1 MKSITVRD
9 LLCKLVR
16 PALRLKAPP
25 RPRSIRLAL
34 EGLEDRTVPSPIV
47 TGLSPNFG
55 PVSGGTAVEIAGSGF
70 TGTTAVDFGSDI
82 TEYQV
87 VSDTQI
93 DVRSPGESA
102 GVVDVTVTTP
112 SGTSPT
118 SSADQ
123 FTYGTTTTTTLS
135 SSADPSSFNQS
146 VTFTATVSPN
156 GSGTPTGTVTFMD
169 GSTALGTGTLSGGLA
184 TFATSALAIGTHPV
198 TAVYSG
204 DSNFLGS
211 TSSVLTQ
218 NVDSATA
225 YIWTGADSNDW
236 STAGNW
242 DVNGQPATVPP
253 GASDDVLFSSVEG
266 TELDCATNGE
276 GTVSVN
282 SITIDSSY
290 TGTLTL
296 NDDLDVGSGGFTMEG
311 GNIDQPMG
319 ASSDI
324 SVMDFFNWSAGNVNL
339 GNVVS
344 NLLLYRNA
352 VLTGTNLTTG
362 DNVLLFGTSVALANT
377 GNFTFTNNAGV
388 TLSSGAAFNWDS
400 AANIVTTGSGLFNN
414 NGGQL
419 VKTAMSKNGKV
430 TCDLPYVNNAA
441 GACPGHPSWH
451 PGI

>member
-1 MKSITVRD
+1 MKSITVRDLSVSVWD

-16 PALRLKAPP
+16 PARRLKAPP

-253 GASDDVLFSSVEG
+253 VQATTCCSAAWKER
-266 TELDCATNGE
+266 ELDSRDEWGGDGFRQLDHHRLVLHGHAHPQRRPGRGE
-276 GTVSVN
+276 RRIHHGGRRHRPARN
-282 SITIDSSY
+282 
-290 TGTLTL
+290 
-296 NDDLDVGSGGFTMEG
+296 NDPRDGRGHQLERRRPEH
-311 GNIDQPMG
+311 QRH
-319 ASSDI
+319 
-324 SVMDFFNWSAGNVNL
+324 L
-339 GNVVS
+339 GD
-344 NLLLYRNA
+344 A
-352 VLTGTNLTTG
+352 VR
-362 DNVLLFGTSVALANT
+362 SE
-377 GNFTFTNNAGV
+377 
-388 TLSSGAAFNWDS
+388 
-400 AANIVTTGSGLFNN
+400 
-414 NGGQL
+414 
-419 VKTAMSKNGKV
+419 
-430 TCDLPYVNNAA
+430 
-441 GACPGHPSWH
+441 
-451 PGI
+451 

>member
-1 MKSITVRD
+1 MKSITVRA
-9 LLCKLVR
+9 LLCKMFR

-87 VSDTQI
+87 VSDMQI

-123 FTYGTTTTTTLS
+123 FTYGTTTTTALS
-135 SSADPSSFNQS
+135 SSTNPSTYDQS

-324 SVMDFFNWSAGNVNL
+324 SVMGFFNWS
-339 GNVVS
+339 
-344 NLLLYRNA
+344 
-352 VLTGTNLTTG
+352 
-362 DNVLLFGTSVALANT
+362 
-377 GNFTFTNNAGV
+377 
-388 TLSSGAAFNWDS
+388 
-400 AANIVTTGSGLFNN
+400 
-414 NGGQL
+414 GG
-419 VKTAMSKNGKV
+419 
-430 TCDLPYVNNAA
+430 
-441 GACPGHPSWH
+441 
-451 PGI
+451 